1 MAVRKWESM
10 MSKKARS
17 KIGKK
22 ETKSKET
29 VSPAPTPEP
38 TPEPTPRCAPAPEPT
53 PVREDSSAEEI
64 GQPVSAKRSVIDWIR
79 QKWWTIRF
87 YKQL

>member
-1 MAVRKWESM
+1 

-22 ETKSKET
+22 ETKSKKT

-38 TPEPTPRCAPAPEPT
+38 TPTPDPTPDPT
-53 PVREDSSAEEI
+53 PVREDPPTEEI

-79 QKWWTIRF
+79 QKWWSIRF
-87 YKQL
+87 YGQL

>member
-1 MAVRKWESM
+1 MAVGKWESM

-22 ETKSKET
+22 GIKSKET

-38 TPEPTPRCAPAPEPT
+38 TPMCAPAPEPT

-64 GQPVSAKRSVIDWIR
+64 GQI
-79 QKWWTIRF
+79 
-87 YKQL
+87 LGGN

>member
-1 MAVRKWESM
+1 

-29 VSPAPTPEP
+29 VSLAPTPEP
-38 TPEPTPRCAPAPEPT
+38 TPMCAPAPEPT
-53 PVREDSSAEEI
+53 PDPTPEREDSPAEEI

-79 QKWWTIRF
+79 QKWWSIRF
-87 YKQL
+87 YRQL

>member
-1 MAVRKWESM
+1 

-22 ETKSKET
+22 ETKSKKT

-38 TPEPTPRCAPAPEPT
+38 TPTPTPDPTPVCAPAPEPT
-53 PVREDSSAEEI
+53 PVREDPPTEEI

-79 QKWWTIRF
+79 KKWWSIRF
-87 YKQL
+87 YGQL